1 MRLKLILRVIL
12 AALIMTAAFPVFSQT
27 VPAATQDKLPLSVGG
42 GITSFDPDYQHG
54 RMLGEAAW
62 VNYTPHWVPRILD
75 GIGLEAEIRDLSF
88 HRSPSQPSNLRED
101 VGEGGLT
108 YTWRHFHNIRPYA
121 KFFVGYGNTDYGT
134 MTTPVRRFHDSR
146 TITSM
151 GGGAE
156 FRAYRN
162 LWVRGDYEY
171 QRWPDFFMITTPAG
185 LLNPQGFT
193 VGASYHLGSQRLRL
207 FRK

>member
-1 MRLKLILRVIL
+1 MRLKLILRVFL
-12 AALIMTAAFPVFSQT
+12 AALFITAASSVFSQT
-27 VPAATQDKLPLSVGG
+27 APAATQDKLPLSVGG
-42 GITSFDPDYQHG
+42 GIASFDPDYANG

-62 VNYTPHWVPRILD
+62 VNYSPHWVPRILD

-88 HRSPSQPSNLRED
+88 HRAPSQPSNLRED

-108 YTWRHFHNIRPYA
+108 YTWRHFHNIRPYG
-121 KFFVGYGNTDYGT
+121 KFFAGFGNVDYKSAT
-134 MTTPVRRFHDSR
+134 QVSYHDSR

-162 LWVRGDYEY
+162 FWVRADYEY
-171 QRWPDFFMITTPAG
+171 QFWHDFYFRSTPAG
-185 LLNPQGFT
+185 ELNPQGFT
-193 VGASYHLGSQRLRL
+193 FGASYHLGSPHFRL

>member
-27 VPAATQDKLPLSVGG
+27 APAATQDKLPLSVGG
-42 GITSFDPDYQHG
+42 GIASFDPDFEHG

-75 GIGLEAEIRDLSF
+75 GIGLEAEVRDLGF
-88 HRSPSQPSNLRED
+88 HRSPSQPPNLRQD
-101 VGEGGLT
+101 VAEGGLT
-108 YTWRHFHNIRPYA
+108 YTWIHFHNIRPYG
-121 KFFVGYGNTDYGT
+121 KFFAGFGNTVYKSS
-134 MTTPVRRFHDSR
+134 TTGMSRNDSR

-162 LWVRGDYEY
+162 LWVRGDFEY
-171 QRWPDFFMITTPAG
+171 QRWPSFFMISKPAG
-185 LLNPQGFT
+185 SMDPQGFT
-193 VGASYHLGSQRLRL
+193 VGASYHLGSPHFRL
-207 FRK
+207 FRR